1 MATPVTLATTIVLH
15 RRTGRAY
22 SYNEDYELLEPLILD
37 LTSFKYKCVRQYWK
51 PLTPNTPA
59 WALGIRDI
67 EFDTF
72 FLR

>member
-1 MATPVTLATTIVLH
+1 MMKTPVTTLVVH

-22 SYNEDYELLEPLILD
+22 SYNDDYELVEPLILD
-37 LTSFKYKCVRQYWK
+37 LKCIHYRCVRQYWK
-51 PLTPNTPA
+51 PLTTATPA

>member
-1 MATPVTLATTIVLH
+1 MTTPVTTVVVH

-22 SYNEDYELLEPLILD
+22 SYNDNYELVEPLILD
-37 LTSFKYKCVRQYWK
+37 LVDIYYRGVRKCWK
-51 PLTPNTPA
+51 PMTTNTPA
-59 WALGIRDI
+59 WASGIRDI